1 MDRRTARVPAAAP
14 TDTACV
20 FDRTVTAPAHRRRG
34 LGTVMMGTL
43 TGAAVG
49 SGVPT
54 GVLGATVQGRTLYEA
69 LGWEVLSALS
79 GFVCKPVAA

>member
-1 MDRRTARVPAAAP
+1 
-14 TDTACV
+14 
-20 FDRTVTAPAHRRRG
+20 
-34 LGTVMMGTL
+34 MMGTL